1 MRVKYCKPFKTGG
14 PSSNSWQIVIPSHIV
29 KQYGIDEST
38 GFIVEHDD
46 HKIVLSYANVEY
58 KK

>member
-1 MRVKYCKPFKTGG
+1 MRRKFLRPFRCGG
-14 PSSNSWQIVIPSHIV
+14 PGSNSWQIVIPSQIV

-38 GFIVEHDD
+38 GFIIEHDD
-46 HKIVLSYANVEY
+46 KRITLSYANVVY